1 MISSKFLRNGV
12 RILIITALAGYQ
24 CSGSVPLQRNSNY
37 VSNRKPLLATP
48 YTQLPIGAVQPKGW
62 LHEQLRLAAEGM
74 TGHLDELY
82 PAVVGPRNGWLGG
95 DGDGWERGPYWLD
108 GLVPLAYM
116 FNDQALIDK
125 ARPWI
130 EWTLNSQT
138 PDGYFGPV
146 PFEEEPNPE
155 PGLQKGKRR
164 DWWPHMVMLKV
175 LQSYYSATQDE
186 RVIDLMTNY
195 FRYQLNTLPGK
206 PLDNWTNWGR
216 NRGGENLSSIYWL
229 YNITGDKFLLDLARI
244 VYKQTDPWTDWFLS
258 GELIAKAIS
267 IPQAEWS
274 SIHGV
279 NLAMAVKQ
287 PVIYYQ
293 QAKNAKYLKAVKKA
307 FADLAEFHGQAQ
319 GMFGN
324 DELLHG
330 TNPTQGSELCTTV
343 ELMFSLED
351 LVRITG
357 DIGYADHL
365 EKVAYNALPAQI
377 KDDFT
382 ARQYF
387 QMPNQILITRQ
398 DRNFITPHK
407 GTDLCYGILTGY
419 PCCTTN
425 MHQGWPKYVQN
436 LWYASADNGL
446 AAILYAP
453 SKVSAKVADGT
464 EVQFEEQT
472 NYPFDEN
479 IRFTFSSSRPV
490 RFPLH
495 LRIPRWCDQSKITI
509 NGKNWGTQK
518 GKKSVK
524 IERRWENGDVVE
536 LNLPM
541 EIRVSRWHENS
552 VGVERGPLVYALK
565 IRENWK
571 KVKASDIY
579 DSYEEVYPLDAWNYG
594 LLEEMLEDTDTSFK
608 ILISEV
614 VKPQPWNLRNAP
626 ISLIAKGKKISQ
638 WKEYDGMTG
647 PLLRSP
653 VESDQ
658 PVEEITLVPYG
669 CTTLRI
675 SEFPVVR

>member
-1 MISSKFLRNGV
+1 MINPKILRNGV
-12 RILIITALAGYQ
+12 GILIISFFTAHQ
-24 CSGSVPLQRNSNY
+24 CPGSATLQRNDNY
-37 VSNRKPLLATP
+37 ISNREPLLATP
-48 YTQLPIGAVQPKGW
+48 YVQLPIGVVQPKGW
-62 LHEQLRLAAEGM
+62 IYEQLRLAAEGM

-82 PAVVGPRNGWLGG
+82 PAVVGSRNGWLGG

-108 GLVPLAYM
+108 GLVPLAYI
-116 FNDQALIDK
+116 FNDRVLIEK
-125 ARPWI
+125 AEPWI

-138 PDGYFGPV
+138 SDGYFGPV
-146 PFEEEPNPE
+146 PFAEEPTPE
-155 PGLQKGKRR
+155 PGLQRGKRR

-195 FRYQLNTLPGK
+195 FRYQLSTLPDT

-229 YNITGDKFLLDLARI
+229 YNITGEKFLLDLARI
-244 VYKQTDPWTDWFLS
+244 VYEQTDPWTEWFLS
-258 GELIAKAIS
+258 GKLIAGAIS

-293 QAKNAKYLKAVKKA
+293 QVGNAKYLRAVKKA
-307 FADLAEFHGQAQ
+307 FADLREFHGQVQ

-343 ELMFSLED
+343 ELMFSLEN
-351 LVRITG
+351 LLRITG
-357 DIGYADHL
+357 DVGYADHL
-365 EKVAYNALPAQI
+365 EKVAYNAMPAQI

-387 QMPNQILITRQ
+387 QMPNQIVITRRN
-398 DRNFITPHK
+398 RNFITPHD

-453 SKVSAKVADGT
+453 SKVSAKVADGI
-464 EVQFEEQT
+464 EIQFEEQT

-479 IRFTFSSSRPV
+479 IRFIFSSSRAV

-495 LRIPRWCDQSKITI
+495 LRIPRWCNRARITI
-509 NGKNWGTQK
+509 NGKKWETGR
-518 GKKSVK
+518 GKHIVK
-524 IERRWENGDVVE
+524 IDRRWEDGDVAE

-541 EIRVSRWHENS
+541 EIRVSRWYENS
-552 VGVERGPLVYALK
+552 AGIERGPLVYALK
-565 IRENWK
+565 IRESWR
-571 KVKASDIY
+571 KVKGSDRY
-579 DSYEEVYPLDAWNYG
+579 GSYEEVYPSDDWNYG
-594 LLEEMLEDTDTSFK
+594 LLEAMLEEADRSFK
-608 ILISEV
+608 VATAKSI
-614 VKPQPWNLRNAP
+614 KAQPWNLHNAP
-626 ISLIAKGKKISQ
+626 VTLTAKAKRISQ
-638 WKEYDGMTG
+638 WKQYNDMAG
-647 PLLRSP
+647 PLPRSP
-653 VESDQ
+653 VKSDQ
-658 PVEEITLVPYG
+658 PIEEITLVPYG